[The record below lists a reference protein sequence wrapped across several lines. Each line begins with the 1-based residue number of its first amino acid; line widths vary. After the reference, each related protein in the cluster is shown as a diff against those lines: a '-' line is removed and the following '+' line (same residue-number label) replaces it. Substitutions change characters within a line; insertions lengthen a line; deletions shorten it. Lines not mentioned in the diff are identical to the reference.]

1 MKNIF
6 YLLGLIIFGTIVSCE
21 REIESDAIANPV
33 NITGQWKVN
42 AYNDSI
48 LLYGPFKVVTLKDT
62 SAGSDS
68 ITIQDTD
75 MKFWEFRVKARADE
89 TSGTFGTK
97 LSNCEVR
104 GEEVGIK
111 ISNGKILDTDSIY
124 FEIQFEDDETPYG
137 VTYKIKG
144 RRTIA

>member
-21 REIESDAIANPV
+21 REIESDAIVNPV
-33 NITGQWKVN
+33 NITGQWNVN
-42 AYNDSI
+42 AYNDST
-48 LLYGPFKVVTLKDT
+48 LLYGPFEVMTLKDT
-62 SAGSDS
+62 YAGSDS
-68 ITIQDTD
+68 IIIQDTE

-89 TSGTFGTK
+89 VNGNFGTK
-97 LSNCEVR
+97 LSHCEVH
-104 GEEVGIK
+104 GEEIGIK

-137 VTYKIKG
+137 VTYQIKG
-144 RRTIA
+144 RRTVE